1 MLSMP
6 GPKFITPHEA
16 KRVKTFHWV
25 GYFVVWISIVWG
37 FITLAQ
43 NVPSPLFII
52 LEAIFLIGFFAFL
65 SFLSRDSYHSKCIN
79 FENLRNWMCNCA
91 RNFSTYRA
99 IGISISTW
107 TPRYNDDRI
116 VIGMCLCELFPQCNP
131 P

>member
-16 KRVKTFHWV
+16 KRVKTFHSV

-52 LEAIFLIGFFAFL
+52 LEAIFLIGFFGFL
-65 SFLSRDSYHSKCIN
+65 SFLSRNPTIPNALILKIC
-79 FENLRNWMCNCA
+79 
-91 RNFSTYRA
+91 A
-99 IGISISTW
+99 IGCAIALGILAL
-107 TPRYNDDRI
+107 I
-116 VIGMCLCELFPQCNP
+116 VQLAYPSQHGLHAIMMIGLLSECVCVNYSLSVQSP
-131 P
+131 